1 MRFSRIFRYAPVVLW
16 LALTMAQPAHAER
29 KVALVVGNSS
39 YVNVPR
45 LPNPR
50 NDAGDMI
57 ARLKTMGFDVIP
69 GLDLDRNAFLNSLA
83 AFGRA
88 AEGADVALFF
98 YAGHGL
104 QVNGQN
110 YLVPTDAK
118 VEFEAELDIALIPVP
133 LVMQQLAR
141 GSRVN
146 IVLLDACRDNPFAKD
161 LSRTLGTRSSS
172 ALGRGLSRI
181 QTASGTFI
189 AFATQPDNVAQDGD
203 GRNSPFT
210 GALLAN
216 IDTPGLSLSDLM
228 IEVRNAVM
236 QQTNGKQVPWD
247 SSSLTGRF
255 SFKIEGTVTIAPQTG
270 QPQPSAPVSDTRTI
284 ELNVWNAIQNTS
296 DSSILEKFLKDFPN
310 GVFAGAA
317 KEKLARLGSGTAP
330 LSKSLSGTPR
340 QSEATEAP
348 GGMTLEADTDRPGLD
363 YRRQANIQSPEA
375 CATICAREEQCRAF
389 TWVQAGVQGPEPY
402 CWLKGTVPMPKAA
415 RFAVSGIKSFTADAV
430 AKPPASTPQD
440 ACASPAVIDDDF
452 TGSGKTVGIRHGV
465 TLATGPNGGASFSRR
480 RESRIVY
487 PYIQTGLPKSGTLE
501 WAIKVSSGYFYSAG
515 KLTERTACALI
526 FTTDIQNGDV
536 TWPGSAWLYA
546 CNNGDIRFHIAGA
559 KFEAGSR
566 PEYRLEA
573 KATAFRYD
581 EWHRVGVSYGSEGR
595 YIMLDGK
602 LVASEAAMTQQLG
615 AGGTHEAPVDNPTIG
630 ESVSGFWPDK
640 QHEGGFE
647 GTCARFRA
655 SDSQRNWCLSR

>member
-1 MRFSRIFRYAPVVLW
+1 MRIGSVFVCSSVAFWLT
-16 LALTMAQPAHAER
+16 LALMQPAFAER
-29 KVALVVGNSS
+29 KVALVVGNSG
-39 YVNVPR
+39 YTNVPR

-50 NDAGDMI
+50 NDASDMI
-57 ARLKTMGFDVIP
+57 ARLKAMGFEVIP

-83 AFGRA
+83 VFGRA

-118 VEFEAELDIALIPVP
+118 VEYEAELDIALIPVP

-210 GALLAN
+210 GAFLAN
-216 IDTPGLSLSDLM
+216 MEKPGLSLSDLM
-228 IEVRNAVM
+228 IEVRNDVM
-236 QQTNGKQVPWD
+236 RQTNGKQVPWD

-255 SFKIEGTVTIAPQTG
+255 SFKIEGTVTVTPEGA
-270 QPQPSAPVSDTRTI
+270 QPGTNPAKPPTVDPKAL
-284 ELNVWNAIQNTS
+284 EFAVWSAIQHTT
-296 DSSILEKFLKDFPN
+296 DPAAFEKFLQDFPS
-310 GVFAGAA
+310 GVFA
-317 KEKLARLGSGTAP
+317 S
-330 LSKSLSGTPR
+330 
-340 QSEATEAP
+340 
-348 GGMTLEADTDRPGLD
+348 
-363 YRRQANIQSPEA
+363 
-375 CATICAREEQCRAF
+375 
-389 TWVQAGVQGPEPY
+389 
-402 CWLKGTVPMPKAA
+402 AA
-415 RFAVSGIKSFTADAV
+415 RDRLATLRM
-430 AKPPASTPQD
+430 PAANVPARSQASMPED
-440 ACASPAVIDDDF
+440 ACASRAVIDDDF
-452 TGSGKTVGIRHGV
+452 TGSGKTIGISHGV
-465 TLATGPNGGASFSRR
+465 TLAMGTNGGASFSRR

-487 PYIQTGLPKSGTLE
+487 PYSQTGLPKSGTLE
-501 WAIKVSSGYFYSAG
+501 WVINVSSGYFYSGG
-515 KLTERTACALI
+515 KLTEHAACALI

-536 TWPGSAWLYA
+536 TWPGSAWLYV

-559 KFEAGSR
+559 KYEAGGR

-573 KATAFRYD
+573 LGTAFRYD
-581 EWHRVGVSYGSEGR
+581 EWHRLGVSYGSEGR
-595 YIMLDGK
+595 SIMLDGK
-602 LVASEAAMTQQLG
+602 LVASEVTMRQELG
-615 AGGTHEAPVDNPTIG
+615 AGGTHQASIDHPTIG
-630 ESVSGFWPDK
+630 ESVSGFWPNN

-655 SDSQRNWCLSR
+655 SDTQRSWCLSR